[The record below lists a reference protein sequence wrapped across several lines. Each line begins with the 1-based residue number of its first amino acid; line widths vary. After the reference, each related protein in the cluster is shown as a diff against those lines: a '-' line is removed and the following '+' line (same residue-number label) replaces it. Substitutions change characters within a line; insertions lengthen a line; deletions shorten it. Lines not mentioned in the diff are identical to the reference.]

1 MAFCGSISSLAL
13 IVSPD
18 GNVTCWSPA
27 AATEFGWSEMELRGL
42 GIQGLFSTAGES
54 PHALSPG
61 GSGSQ
66 QVKVLLKGERA
77 AAGERPAVYE
87 SQIVPMVDP
96 GGCVCGHLH
105 LLRPSESEGKVTA
118 NSVTSPAIKAG
129 STWSQ
134 VLHQLNNVFAGIH
147 SSLDLVLSGSP
158 PAEAESFLVQAQE
171 CARRGALIVN
181 ELQLRGKELQGLA
194 EAKGSDAKVDSTGSA
209 QPVADPP
216 PADLEG
222 SERLLLADDDN
233 AVRTLIRAVLA
244 YRGYEI
250 IEAVDGEDALDKY
263 LSNGPFDLVILDR
276 DMPKFSGAEV
286 LQRIRA
292 HDPSARVLSLSGS
305 VLRDEAG
312 QDPAS
317 PFNGLLS
324 KPFHNMDLLKLVRR
338 ILDQTPVA

>member
-1 MAFCGSISSLAL
+1 MAFCSSFSSLAL

-18 GNVTCWSPA
+18 GNMTSWSPSA
-27 AATEFGWSEMELRGL
+27 AKEFGWSEMEAPGL

-77 AAGERPAVYE
+77 AAYE
-87 SQIVPMVDP
+87 CQIVPMVDP

-105 LLRPSESEGKVTA
+105 LLRPAESGGKVTG
-118 NSVTSPAIKAG
+118 NPVTSPAIKAG

-147 SSLDLVLSGSP
+147 SSLDLVLSGIS
-158 PAEAESFLVQAQE
+158 PAEAESYLLQAQE
-171 CARRGALIVN
+171 CARRGALIVS
-181 ELQLRGKELQGLA
+181 ELQLRGKELPGLP

-222 SERLLLADDDN
+222 SERLLLAEDDR
-233 AVRTLIRAVLA
+233 AVRTMIRAILT
-244 YRGYEI
+244 YRGYKI
-250 IEAVDGEDALDKY
+250 VEAVDGEDALDKY
-263 LSNGPFDLVILDR
+263 LSNGPFDLVILDQ
-276 DMPKFSGAEV
+276 DMPKLSGTEV
-286 LQRIRA
+286 LKRIRA

-305 VLRDEAG
+305 VLHDEAE
-312 QDPAS
+312 QDPAT
-317 PFNGLLS
+317 PFNGLLG
-324 KPFHNMDLLKLVRR
+324 KPFRNMDLLKLVRR